1 MRYLNYLALFIL
13 ISGCTSGEPRQNID
27 DRVYQSSGVEQF
39 FLPELPNWANFS
51 GHGKCFKSASFHYL
65 DFSKLL
71 ATYQLTYSQMLELQA
86 QYNQRLED
94 YYRSTAVRFLK
105 PIEQANLFSNTLEQV
120 RGGVRQFKLPV
131 GVGQVEV
138 IWLESFLKNGK
149 IDELKKLAASGRFDE
164 KLPVLYSSCL
174 SKQYL
179 DQWLTENNLEN
190 VGFYKLSA
198 EWLSPYGSDAV
209 LRPGLE
215 VNLKELFGPSVKMSL
230 FSFRQELPSELI
242 LP

>member
-1 MRYLNYLALFIL
+1 MRYLNYLVLFIL
-13 ISGCTSGEPRQNID
+13 ISCTSGERRKSID
-27 DRVYQSSGVEQF
+27 DRIYQSSGIEQF

-51 GHGKCFKSASFHYL
+51 GQGKCVKSASFHYL
-65 DFSKLL
+65 DFSKLVS
-71 ATYQLTYSQMLELQA
+71 TYQLSYSQMLELQA

-120 RGGVRQFKLPV
+120 RGGIKQLKLPA

-149 IDELKKLAASGRFDE
+149 TDELKKMAKAGRFDE
-164 KLPVLYSSCL
+164 KLPILFSSCL
-174 SKQYL
+174 SRQYL
-179 DQWLTENNLEN
+179 DQWLTENDLEN

-198 EWLSPYGSDAV
+198 EWLSPYGSDSV

-215 VNLKELFGPSVKMSL
+215 INLKELFGPTIKMNM
-230 FSFRQELPSELI
+230 FSFQQESPSELV